1 MVDTALVT
9 GATGSIGRAIVDQLA
24 DGGLDVIL
32 TSRSSTRLGVAVRQV
47 QDNHPAITA
56 TSANCDVTD
65 PAAVAGLFE
74 SIASTGNRLAVL
86 VNCAGVSGG
95 GITSDVSN
103 ELWRNVI
110 ATNLDGM
117 FYTTR
122 DALRLGLIPP
132 GGRIVNIASTGGK
145 QGVIHGAPYAASKHG
160 VVGFTKSLGL
170 ELARNGSGITVNAV
184 CPGFVESEMA
194 ESVRSHYSAI
204 WGTDATETRRRIVD
218 RVPIGRYI
226 EPAEVAA
233 MVGYLVSPAAAGI
246 TAQALNVCGGL
257 GNY

>member
-103 ELWRNVI
+103 E
-110 ATNLDGM
+110 
-117 FYTTR
+117 
-122 DALRLGLIPP
+122 
-132 GGRIVNIASTGGK
+132 
-145 QGVIHGAPYAASKHG
+145 
-160 VVGFTKSLGL
+160 
-170 ELARNGSGITVNAV
+170 
-184 CPGFVESEMA
+184 
-194 ESVRSHYSAI
+194 
-204 WGTDATETRRRIVD
+204 
-218 RVPIGRYI
+218 
-226 EPAEVAA
+226 
-233 MVGYLVSPAAAGI
+233 YLKPDAAALKTGPCVVFVGE
-246 TAQALNVCGGL
+246 ASG
-257 GNY
+257 